1 MARYPRNEGAGAL
14 HHVVA
19 QAPTE
24 GRIVRD
30 DSDRLH
36 LLDELRLAAGVCDW
50 QCIAYGVMDTHL
62 HLVLCTLQPNLARG
76 MSSLLGR
83 YAFAHNRRHDRRGHL
98 FADRYWSRRINKP
111 HYLCCA
117 ALYAVL
123 NPVKGGLC
131 AHPNEFAWTSYG
143 ETAGLRPRDFLEPEL
158 LLRTLG
164 GDPEAARSSYRTI
177 VDAAVERLHRRRVEE
192 AWWKTVAQVVDETR
206 APA

>member
-1 MARYPRNEGAGAL
+1 M

-19 QAPTE
+19 QAPTD

-36 LLDELRLAAGVCDW
+36 LLDELRRAAGVCEW
-50 QCIAYGVMDTHL
+50 QCIAYGLMDTHV
-62 HLVLCTLQPNLARG
+62 HLVVCTLQPNLARG

-83 YAFAHNRRHDRRGHL
+83 YAFSHNRRHGRRGHL
-98 FADRYWSRRINKP
+98 FSDRYWSRRIDKP

-123 NPVKGGLC
+123 NPVRAGLC
-131 AHPNEFAWTSYG
+131 GHPREFAWSSYS
-143 ETAGLRPRDFLEPEL
+143 ETAGLAPPSGLLEPEP

-164 GDPEAARSSYRTI
+164 DDLETAREEYRAT
-177 VDAAVERLHRRRVEE
+177 VDAALERLHRGRVEE
-192 AWWKTVAQVVDETR
+192 AWWKTVARVVGETR